1 MATEIIKVPDLGG
14 AEEVE
19 VIEIPIAVG
28 DTVALDDTLVVLES
42 DKATMEI
49 PATKAGKIV
58 AILVTEGQRID
69 KEGVPL
75 VEIEIS
81 GDAEQAASAADA
93 KISAATALP
102 TKPTETS
109 AHKKSAVMSAESGD
123 NETAAGADAGAKDI
137 FGDVD
142 QGETISPGEGEISS
156 ATQGITRS
164 PVADSK
170 AVENGKSPANG
181 DIYAG
186 PAVRQ
191 LARELGVDLC
201 DVSGT
206 GPRGRL
212 LKDDVHRF
220 VKQRI
225 NAPQPGGAALPGVPD
240 IDFAQFGEVEQ
251 VAMTKIS
258 KLTAA
263 NMQRSWL
270 NVPHVTQFDDA
281 DITELEAFR
290 QSLKAEGE
298 ARGAKM
304 TPVPIILKACAV
316 ALANNPVLNR
326 SLHSAGE
333 HYIQKHYIHIGMAV
347 DTPRGLVVPVV
358 RDVNKKSL
366 WQLAEEVA
374 ELAAKARDGKLT
386 VNEMQGGCF
395 TISSLGAIGGNGFT
409 PIVNTPEVAI
419 LGVSKAQIK
428 PRWNGREFE
437 PRNMLPL
444 ALSYD
449 HRVVN
454 GGDAGRFM
462 TDLVALLG
470 DIRRLLL

>member
-19 VIEIPIAVG
+19 VIEIPVSVG
-28 DTVALDDTLVVLES
+28 DTVVLDDTLVVLES

-58 AILVTEGQRID
+58 AILATEGQRID

-75 VEIEIS
+75 VEIEVS
-81 GDAEQAASAADA
+81 GEAEQPASVPEE
-93 KISAATALP
+93 KTSAVSASP
-102 TKPTETS
+102 TKPSETP
-109 AHKKSAVMSAESGD
+109 AHKKSAATPAES
-123 NETAAGADAGAKDI
+123 ETDTVADAGAEDVP
-137 FGDVD
+137 GDGD
-142 QGETISPGEGEISS
+142 QDRFTNRGGGQKS
-156 ATQGITRS
+156 AATRAPTQPQ
-164 PVADSK
+164 PVNTTPAP
-170 AVENGKSPANG
+170 NGKSPANG
-181 DIYAG
+181 EIYAG

-191 LARELGVDLC
+191 LARELGVELGE
-201 DVSGT
+201 VSGT

-225 NAPQPGGAALPGVPD
+225 KGPQSGGAAVPSVPD

-251 VAMTKIS
+251 VAMTKIG

-263 NMQRSWL
+263 NMHRSWL

-281 DITELEAFR
+281 DITEVEAFR
-290 QSLKAEGE
+290 QSLKTEGE
-298 ARGAKM
+298 ARGIKM

-326 SLHSAGE
+326 SLHSDGE
-333 HYIQKHYIHIGMAV
+333 HYTQKHYIHIGLAV

-358 RDVNKKSL
+358 RDVNQKNL
-366 WQLAEEVA
+366 WQLAEDVA

-395 TISSLGAIGGNGFT
+395 TISSLGAIGGKGFT

-419 LGVSKAQIK
+419 LGVSKAHLK
-428 PRWNGREFE
+428 PLWNGREFE

-444 ALSYD
+444 SLSYD

>member
-49 PATKAGKIV
+49 PATKTGKIV

-69 KEGVPL
+69 REGVPL

-81 GDAEQAASAADA
+81 GDGEQTASVTEAKASTDTRPSLSAKTPAQKKPTPTPVENETDGVADEVVADGSGDGDQGDAANSGADLKAAANEATAQPQSVDTLSAA
-93 KISAATALP
+93 
-102 TKPTETS
+102 
-109 AHKKSAVMSAESGD
+109 H
-123 NETAAGADAGAKDI
+123 
-137 FGDVD
+137 
-142 QGETISPGEGEISS
+142 
-156 ATQGITRS
+156 
-164 PVADSK
+164 
-170 AVENGKSPANG
+170 GKSPANG

-191 LARELGVDLC
+191 LARELGVELRN
-201 DVSGT
+201 VSGT

-212 LKDDVHRF
+212 LKDDVQRF

-225 NAPQPGGAALPGVPD
+225 NGPQSGGAAVPAVPD
-240 IDFAQFGEVEQ
+240 IDFGQFGEVEL
-251 VAMTKIS
+251 VAMSKIGR
-258 KLTAA
+258 LTAA
-263 NMQRSWL
+263 NMHRSWL

-298 ARGAKM
+298 ALGTKM

-326 SLHSAGE
+326 SLQSGGE
-333 HYIQKHYIHIGMAV
+333 NYVQKHYIHIGIAV

-366 WQLAEEVA
+366 WQLAVEVA
-374 ELAAKARDGKLT
+374 ELAGKARDGKLT

-395 TISSLGAIGGNGFT
+395 TISSLGAIGGRGFT

-419 LGVSKAQIK
+419 LGVSKARIK
-428 PRWNGREFE
+428 PLWNGREFE

-444 ALSYD
+444 SLSYD
-449 HRVVN
+449 HRMVN

-462 TDLVALLG
+462 TDLIGLLG